1 MLLTECLPFFFWL
14 KGDINMP
21 RYVYNGPIMSFNVC
35 IASNWKGE
43 TYAPSEAKA
52 RNNLAYQF
60 KKQNTRIA
68 GTNISLPGKLL
79 ETY

>member
-1 MLLTECLPFFFWL
+1 
-14 KGDINMP
+14 
-21 RYVYNGPIMSFNVC
+21 MSFNVC

-60 KKQNTRIA
+60 KKQNNRIA

>member
-1 MLLTECLPFFFWL
+1 
-14 KGDINMP
+14 MP

-60 KKQNTRIA
+60 KSRITGLQEQIFLFLA
-68 GTNISLPGKLL
+68 NCQKHIKGDVQ
-79 ETY
+79 